1 MTLQVRLTLTNAA
14 PSTRLDEFFTILC
27 LNKVLEGLSNY
38 KFLLVFEH
46 FILSTIDKSLN
57 FILDSSLVVTILFSA
72 SFIERSWQRI
82 EKLELEGE
90 GVLSSWHVV
99 EL

>member
-1 MTLQVRLTLTNAA
+1 MR
-14 PSTRLDEFFTILC
+14 

-46 FILSTIDKSLN
+46 FILSTVDKSFHFVLN
-57 FILDSSLVVTILFSA
+57 SSLVVTVLFST
-72 SFIERSWQRI
+72 SFIERSRQGI